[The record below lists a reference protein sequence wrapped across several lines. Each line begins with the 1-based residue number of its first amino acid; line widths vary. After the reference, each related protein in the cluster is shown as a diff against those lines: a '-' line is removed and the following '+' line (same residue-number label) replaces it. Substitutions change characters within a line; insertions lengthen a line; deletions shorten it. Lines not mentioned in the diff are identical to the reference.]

1 MHIYFFVIYYL
12 APLSAIDLIQDNNN
26 NKYINQ
32 EDNKRNMTV
41 EDAHI
46 NINDNENHTTGNDEN
61 KSIIYDESNSTGN
74 DEALKSP

>member
-1 MHIYFFVIYYL
+1 
-12 APLSAIDLIQDNNN
+12 
-26 NKYINQ
+26 
-32 EDNKRNMTV
+32 MTV